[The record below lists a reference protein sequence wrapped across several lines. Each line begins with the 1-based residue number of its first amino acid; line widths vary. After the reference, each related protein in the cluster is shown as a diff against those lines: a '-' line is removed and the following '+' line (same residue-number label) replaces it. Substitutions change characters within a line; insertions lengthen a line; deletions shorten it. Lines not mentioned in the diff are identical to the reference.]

1 MSFINSLTN
10 YNLFDA
16 STIIHETQIDTFH
29 RNNSSSRIDYIWLTP
44 ELMLNTFEANVS
56 PVNFSLSDHCIVYAK
71 YSNFL
76 QIKSNDYKCLSKSSF
91 NLNKMDA
98 KKWTQFR
105 DKLDSAVNGCVL
117 KSLSTST
124 IWSQSTLNKYW
135 DLFQD
140 TVVSTANKTIPV
152 SKSTVRRLSKQPIA
166 LSNLY
171 ENIRTLQ
178 KFSIHLQMP

>member
-1 MSFINSLTN
+1 MSIQKL
-10 YNLFDA
+10 
-16 STIIHETQIDTFH
+16 
-29 RNNSSSRIDYIWLTP
+29 
-44 ELMLNTFEANVS
+44 
-56 PVNFSLSDHCIVYAK
+56 
-71 YSNFL
+71 L
-76 QIKSNDYKCLSKSSF
+76 QPQQNGHKE
-91 NLNKMDA
+91 MDS
-98 KKWTQFR
+98 FR
-105 DKLDSAVNGCVL
+105 DKFDSAVNGCAL

-140 TVVSTANKTIPV
+140 TLISTANKTIPV

-178 KFSIHLQMP
+178 KFSKYTYKCLNNNRISLKWNNLYDK